1 MKTLNKI
8 FLSLGVV
15 AAAFSF
21 SSCTGDLDQLPSDPN
36 SLTNADFKKNPEK
49 YMDETMAGVYQQFTV
64 HGANNNAAVSG
75 FDGGMST
82 FQRSAFILEELN
94 SDEATWLPN
103 DPDYGS
109 FQYGIVPANNRVI
122 LGTYSRFM
130 ICVAMCN
137 SFIQTVNDGYF
148 ALNSEALREKADE
161 YIRQCRVLRAGAYFY
176 LIDCFGNVPYAD
188 ESVKMGSIAPQYK
201 RAEVYAKVVADL
213 EEVSNEFPEGSKAT
227 YGHVGK
233 DVADALLVK
242 YYLNAG
248 VYTGTPEWTKCAEKA
263 EQIIKRHQGKGFKN
277 SGLCVNYSQLF
288 GANNDQYAIG
298 GSSQIDEILWTIPQD
313 AVYSTSWAN
322 GTFMLDA
329 WIGEPK
335 TGETWTLAKS
345 DFNAGDAW
353 KCMTARRQFVEKF
366 DWNSDY
372 TESPDQRTRFW
383 ATAKNGIN
391 INNDVLDQ
399 DHFGSNGFL
408 AVKYTNWAFDA
419 EGNIDR
425 TNSPAATTQIGTD
438 YAVIR
443 LAEIYLSAAEA
454 ILNGGGDKA
463 KALEY
468 VNYIRERAG
477 LDAWNAGQLTAQ
489 SLQDERCRELYTE
502 ATRRSDLIRYG
513 KWISGYTWNWKNK
526 VKGGADFNANFTL
539 YPLPSSTVELAH
551 YEQNTG
557 Y

>member
-103 DPDYGS
+103 DPDYGA

-201 RAEVYAKVVADL
+201 RADVYAKVVADL
-213 EEVSNEFPEGSKAT
+213 EEVANQFPEGSKAT

-248 VYTGTPEWTKCAEKA
+248 VYTGTPEWTKCVEKA

-298 GSSQIDEILWTIPQD
+298 GSSPIDEIIWTIPQD
-313 AVYSTSWAN
+313 PVYSTSWAN
-322 GTFMLDA
+322 GTFMLNA

-335 TGETWTLAKS
+335 KGDTFKLAKS

-353 KCMTARRQFVEKF
+353 KCSTARRQLVEKF

-383 ATAKNGIN
+383 ATAKNNFN

-399 DHFGSNGFL
+399 DHYGSNGFL
-408 AVKYTNWAFDA
+408 PVKYTNWAFDA
-419 EGNIDR
+419 EGNIDKA
-425 TNSPAATTQIGTD
+425 NSPAATTQIGTD

-477 LDAWNAGQLTAQ
+477 LDAWNTGQLTAQ